1 MNIVEL
7 SNMVQAEYPEV
18 DYLALRIRELGKP
31 IQDELEAM
39 TAELAAANKR
49 VKELEA
55 ERSRLNYL
63 LKFMRMD
70 DVGDEVYVPGI
81 VIRYEDLETELTARE
96 LIDRA
101 IARTI
106 PAPTPGEDKQQSE
119 GDERDE

>member
-49 VKELEA
+49 VIALRKGPYRVTGTSPVAPKYTRVIPVIAQGPELSRKMA
-55 ERSRLNYL
+55 IRSRPPRRSL
-63 LKFMRMD
+63 
-70 DVGDEVYVPGI
+70 
-81 VIRYEDLETELTARE
+81 RE
-96 LIDRA
+96 SGSPRRRRSKA
-101 IARTI
+101 W
-106 PAPTPGEDKQQSE
+106 
-119 GDERDE
+119 